1 MSQRIMKVA
10 THDTTS
16 APCRSAGFQ
25 ELQRLTHARQKRETR
40 LGQFDAAIAA
50 PEQRHAKRRLE
61 RFDLPA
67 HRAVRQVQFA
77 GGFRKAQAIGRDL
90 EGRQRLERRQSAAH
104 APRPSYDEFS
114 YYIDE
119 TSFVF
124 LFFKLSSGAAFP
136 AVRFSQPTEGA
147 ALSLVAVVAIF
158 LLARLAPPLEG
169 LSAQGQGVL
178 GAMVAGAVL
187 WITEATPI
195 GLTAIIVVVLL
206 ALCPGIGLSAAG
218 GGLASEV
225 VLFLIGAVALG
236 AAVEASGLAQRAAR
250 ALGRIANGSPA
261 RLYVQMIASLPAF
274 AVLVP
279 SAITRNA
286 ILIPAYRDAL
296 ERMGVRRGDRSG
308 RTLML
313 TLGVLNPLASSALLT
328 GGLASMTAS
337 ALLGGF
343 SWLTWFALMAV
354 PYYALLFGGALV
366 LRVIVGPFERGGGDA
381 APAPKRQPFS
391 ATELKTLAVLASTL
405 ALWLTDALHHLSP
418 AVPALIGA
426 AALLMPGIG
435 VLSWKAFEGKLSW
448 GLMLSVGASLSLAAA
463 MTRSG
468 AAAWLSQHVVDQLA
482 GLAGR
487 PAIVVVGLVAAVALV
502 HLAITNLAACIALL
516 IPVAAT
522 VAERAGLNPVV
533 CGLIVTI
540 VVDAV
545 ILYPVQTAT
554 NLLAYETGYY
564 GAADVRRLGLAM
576 LLLTTLVVLLTIFY
590 WGWLGLPLTQR

>member
-1 MSQRIMKVA
+1 V
-10 THDTTS
+10 
-16 APCRSAGFQ
+16 
-25 ELQRLTHARQKRETR
+25 
-40 LGQFDAAIAA
+40 
-50 PEQRHAKRRLE
+50 
-61 RFDLPA
+61 
-67 HRAVRQVQFA
+67 
-77 GGFRKAQAIGRDL
+77 
-90 EGRQRLERRQSAAH
+90 
-104 APRPSYDEFS
+104 
-114 YYIDE
+114 
-119 TSFVF
+119 
-124 LFFKLSSGAAFP
+124 
-136 AVRFSQPTEGA
+136 
-147 ALSLVAVVAIF
+147 SLVAALAIF

-169 LSAQGQGVL
+169 LSPQGQGVL
-178 GAMVAGAVL
+178 GAMAAGAVL
-187 WITEATPI
+187 WISEATPI
-195 GLTAIIVVVLL
+195 GVTAIIVVVLL

-225 VLFLIGAVALG
+225 VFFLIGAVAIG
-236 AAVEASGLAQRAAR
+236 AAVETSGLARRAAR
-250 ALGRIANGSPA
+250 ALGRMAKGSPA

-296 ERMGVRRGDRSG
+296 ERMGVRRSDRSG
-308 RTLML
+308 RSLML
-313 TLGVLNPLASSALLT
+313 ALGVLNPLASSALLT

-366 LRVIVGPFERGGGDA
+366 LRVIVGPFERGDGAA
-381 APAPKRQPFS
+381 APAGEPQPLS
-391 ATELKTLAVLASTL
+391 ATELKTLAVLALTL
-405 ALWLTDALHHLSP
+405 ALWLTDSLHHLSP

-435 VLSWKAFEGKLSW
+435 VLSWKAFEEKLSW
-448 GLMLSVGASLSLAAA
+448 GLILSVGASLSLAAA

-487 PAIVVVGLVAAVALV
+487 PAVVVVGLVAAVALV

-564 GAADVRRLGLAM
+564 GAADVRRLGLGM

-590 WGWLGLPLTQR
+590 WGWLGLPLTQH